1 MIDITGR
8 SAVRVAIVVASL
20 GLGWPVI
27 AFDNTAAAK
36 SPVVTQLKATS
47 TTDAGQP
54 IVLPAT
60 DAHVI
65 ASIFD
70 IPPGVTLPVHQHPF
84 PRYAYV
90 LAGEL
95 RVTNVETGQATTYKA
110 GDFVVEMVGQWH
122 QGASIGDGAVK
133 LLVIDQVEGNAAH
146 TVLKQ

>member
-1 MIDITGR
+1 MIDITGHR
-8 SAVRVAIVVASL
+8 AARTAILVAAL
-20 GLGWPVI
+20 GLGWPAM

-60 DAHVI
+60 NAQVI

-70 IPPGVTLPVHQHPF
+70 IPPGITLPVHQHPF

-95 RVTNVETGQATTYKA
+95 RVTNVETGQATIYKT

-122 QGASIGDGAVK
+122 QGTSTGDGAVK